1 MNKAFIQILTF
12 LFLFFGTWFL
22 LSKINFTGKID
33 IQKISKT
40 NEEKI
45 GKKIIEYL
53 QNENETVTNDSVV
66 SIINKIKN
74 RICIYNR
81 IDTSKVKIYIFRNS
95 EINAFALPGN
105 NMVVYTG
112 IIDFCKK
119 PEELGGVMAHEM
131 AHIEY
136 NHIVKKLTKEIGI
149 GLLATIAG
157 SNSGEGM
164 IKEIV
169 RIISSSAF
177 DRDMER
183 EADKAAV
190 NYMAKAHIDPENLAT
205 LMLRLSVKTDIP
217 GNLEWINTHP
227 NSKERSS
234 EILKLRLTKKFT
246 VKPLLNDTIWASCQ
260 HIIDNKYK

>member
-22 LSKINFTGKID
+22 LSKINFTGKVD
-33 IQKISKT
+33 FQKISKT

-53 QNENETVTNDSVV
+53 QNNNETVHNDSVI

-105 NMVVYTG
+105 NMVIYTG

-119 PEELGGVMAHEM
+119 PEELCGVMAHEM

-136 NHIVKKLTKEIGI
+136 NHLVKKLTKEIGI
-149 GLLATIAG
+149 AILATIAG
-157 SNSGEGM
+157 GDSGEGM
-164 IKEIV
+164 IKETL
-169 RIISSSAF
+169 RILSSTAF

-190 NYMAKAHIDPENLAT
+190 DYLAKAHVDPENLAT
-205 LMLRLSVKTDIP
+205 LMLRLSAKTDIP
-217 GNLEWINTHP
+217 ENLEWISTHP

-234 EILKLRLTKKFT
+234 EILKFRKTKKFT

-260 HIIDNKYK
+260 HLVNNKYK